1 MKNTIDI
8 VNLFSTF
15 PYLKKTLD
23 EIRYGMLKGD
33 IPCYGEENPY
43 GRTFYEDAIACTL
56 SNAVESGEIS
66 EDEYEIIYSFYVF

>member
-8 VNLFSTF
+8 VNLFSTL

-23 EIRYGMLKGD
+23 EIRYGMLNGD

-66 EDEYEIIYSFYVF
+66 EDEYEAIYSFYVF